1 MTILQSIFLGILQGV
16 AEFLPISSSGH
27 LTLAQKLFNLDNI
40 PLIFD
45 VMLHLATLLAVVLV
59 FRKKIATLL
68 ISLWRFITRKNTKED
83 QYALS
88 MILAIIV
95 ATIVTG
101 TMGIVLSKII
111 PDMPIKVVF
120 CGFIVTAL
128 LLIFSS
134 YVSKKSEKNNN
145 ISIEKTDKISIKQGL
160 FVGFAQ
166 GIGVLPGISRSG
178 STIAASL
185 FSGISRDTAGDFSFI
200 LSIPAILGAFILE
213 AKDLGNLTATVA
225 PFPLIIG
232 CLSAFLS
239 GWLSLKLLLKLI
251 KKGNLQYFAFY
262 LIPLAILG
270 LIFIK

>member
-1 MTILQSIFLGILQGV
+1 MTVLQSIFLGILQGV

-68 ISLWRFITRKNTKED
+68 IALWRFITKKNTAED

-88 MILAIIV
+88 MIVAIIV
-95 ATIVTG
+95 ATVVTG

-111 PDMPIKVVF
+111 PDMPIQVVF

-134 YVSKKSEKNNN
+134 YISKKNDKD
-145 ISIEKTDKISIKQGL
+145 IEKTNKISIKQGL

-185 FSGISRDTAGDFSFI
+185 FAGINRDTAGDFSFI

-213 AKDLGNLTATVA
+213 AKDLGDLTSTVA
-225 PFPLIIG
+225 PLPLILG

>member
-111 PDMPIKVVF
+111 PDMPIQVVF

-134 YVSKKSEKNNN
+134 YVSKKSKKNNN

>member
-111 PDMPIKVVF
+111 PDMPIQVVF

-185 FSGISRDTAGDFSFI
+185 FSGIDRDTAGDFSFI